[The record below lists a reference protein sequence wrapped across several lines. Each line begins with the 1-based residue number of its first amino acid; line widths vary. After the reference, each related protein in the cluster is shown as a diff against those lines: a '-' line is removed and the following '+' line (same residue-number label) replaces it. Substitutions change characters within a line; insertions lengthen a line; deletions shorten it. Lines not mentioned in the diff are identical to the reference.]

1 MGNTRLRK
9 GDPVIVVAGN
19 DKGKEGKLLA
29 IKGDR
34 VVVQG
39 VNLRKKHQKAQGEN
53 KKGAIVTFEAPVH
66 VSNVQY
72 AAHGKPVKLRA
83 RFNSENKKEIF
94 YKTENNEE
102 HFVRKV

>member
-1 MGNTRLRK
+1 MSKTRLRQ

-19 DKGKEGKLLA
+19 DKGKEGKLLSL
-29 IKGDR
+29 KGDR
-34 VVVQG
+34 AVVQG

-53 KKGAIVTFEAPVH
+53 KKGAIVSFEAPVH
-66 VSNVQY
+66 VSNISYV
-72 AAHGKPVKLRA
+72 AGGKPVKLRA
-83 RFNSENKKEIF
+83 RFNEEKKKEIF